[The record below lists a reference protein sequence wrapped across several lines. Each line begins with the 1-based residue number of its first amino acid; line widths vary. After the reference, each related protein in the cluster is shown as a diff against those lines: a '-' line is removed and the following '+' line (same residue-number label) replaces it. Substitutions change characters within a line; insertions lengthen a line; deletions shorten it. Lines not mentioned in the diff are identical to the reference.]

1 MPLIKSKVRR
11 KKIVER
17 KAQEVA
23 KQWASYSFFF
33 HINVVI
39 ESGRFKVA
47 ALTNNSETAEDQ
59 NKTSDS
65 LREIFDHFVESK
77 VVGLR

>member
-1 MPLIKSKVRR
+1 MR
-11 KKIVER
+11 IVET
-17 KAQEVA
+17 ETVVL
-23 KQWASYSFFF
+23 YSFFY
-33 HINVVI
+33 INVII

-65 LREIFDHFVESK
+65 LRGIFDHFVESK